1 MIETKKCFEPGDIV
15 MVFGNPMKLT
25 HPIGQARLI
34 KKISETD
41 TIEHWRIQYLNDEN
55 NTYDQFIKKLN
66 GKK

>member
-1 MIETKKCFEPGDIV
+1 MIETKKCFEPGDVV
-15 MVFGNPMKLT
+15 MIFGQPMKLT

-34 KKISETD
+34 EKIFETD
-41 TIEHWRIQYLNDEN
+41 TIEHWRIQYLDDEN